1 MKKRIERDFIEAL
14 RSKDKFLLNV
24 LRSLKAAFKYQEIEI
39 KKELSDEEITA
50 ILNGQVKSRKQAI
63 ELYVQGNRPELA
75 KVEQNEIEIISCY
88 LPRQLSE
95 EELKQEVKQIITV
108 FDANSMKDMGRVMK
122 ALKEKLGSTADGKI
136 LSTLVRA
143 ALQA

>member
-14 RSKDKFLLNV
+14 RSKDKFRLNV
-24 LRSLKAAFKYQEIEI
+24 LRSLKAAFKYQEIEQ
-39 KKELSDEEITA
+39 KKELSDEEMIA

-63 ELYVQGNRPELA
+63 ELYLQGNRPELA
-75 KVEQNEIEIISCY
+75 KVEQNEIEIISWY

-108 FDANSMKDMGRVMK
+108 FDAKSMKDMGRVMK

-136 LSTLVRA
+136 LSTLVRT
-143 ALQA
+143 ALQN

>member
-14 RSKDKFLLNV
+14 RSKDKFRLNV
-24 LRSLKAAFKYQEIEI
+24 LRSLKAAFKYQEIEQ
-39 KKELSDEEITA
+39 KKELSDEEMIA

-63 ELYVQGNRPELA
+63 ELYLQGNRPELA
-75 KVEQNEIEIISCY
+75 KVEQNEIEIISWY

-108 FDANSMKDMGRVMK
+108 FDAKSVKDMGRVMK

-143 ALQA
+143 ALQN

>member
-14 RSKDKFLLNV
+14 RSKDKFRLNV
-24 LRSLKAAFKYQEIEI
+24 LRSLKAAFKYREIEL

-63 ELYVQGNRPELA
+63 ELYIQGNRPELA

>member
-14 RSKDKFLLNV
+14 RSKDKFRLNV
-24 LRSLKAAFKYQEIEI
+24 LRSLKAAFKYQEIEQ
-39 KKELSDEEITA
+39 KKELSDEEMIA

-63 ELYVQGNRPELA
+63 ELYLQGNRPELA

-108 FDANSMKDMGRVMK
+108 FDAKSMKDMGRVMK

-136 LSTLVRA
+136 LSTLVRT
-143 ALQA
+143 ALQN

>member
-14 RSKDKFLLNV
+14 RSKDKFRLNV
-24 LRSLKAAFKYQEIEI
+24 LRSLKAAFKYQEIEQ
-39 KKELSDEEITA
+39 KKELSDEEMIA

-63 ELYVQGNRPELA
+63 ELYLQGNRPELA
-75 KVEQNEIEIISCY
+75 KVEQNEIEIISWY

-108 FDANSMKDMGRVMK
+108 FDAKSMKDMGRVMK

-143 ALQA
+143 ALQN

>member
-1 MKKRIERDFIEAL
+1 MKKQIERDFIEAL
-14 RSKDKFLLNV
+14 RSKDKFRLNV

-39 KKELSDEEITA
+39 KKELSDEEMIA

-63 ELYVQGNRPELA
+63 ELYIQGNRPELA
-75 KVEQNEIEIISCY
+75 KVEQNEIEVISCY

-95 EELKQEVKQIITV
+95 EELKQEVKQIISV
-108 FDANSMKDMGRVMK
+108 FKADSMKDMGRVMK

-136 LSTLVRA
+136 LSTLVKA

>member
-108 FDANSMKDMGRVMK
+108 FDAKSMKDMGRVMK